1 VGHDEGEGAMSENRN
16 PEGLADDRSVRIVRN
31 LAKLAAALVGDFD
44 VVEMLDRLVH
54 SCVDL
59 LDIDAAGILLL
70 NQDQTL
76 EVAASSDGAA
86 RYTEIFQIQSS
97 SGPCVE
103 VVRTGRPVVVTDRAE
118 LERRWPVFGRAVAR
132 FGYCAV
138 HAVPM
143 RVHDETIGAL
153 NLFSTTPPGLDELDA
168 ELTQAL
174 ADAATIGIMQQRSIT
189 RATLLAEQLQLAL
202 TTRSSVEQAKGILAE
217 YAGVDMGTAFE
228 AIRTF
233 ARSHRIKLSWVAE
246 QVVVRALDPGSLISP
261 KGGGS

>member
-1 VGHDEGEGAMSENRN
+1 MNGDRN
-16 PEGLADDRSVRIVRN
+16 PEALADDRSIRIVRSF
-31 LAKLAAALVGDFD
+31 AKLAGALVGDFD
-44 VVEMLDRLVH
+44 VVEMLDRLVR

-59 LDIDAAGILLL
+59 LDVDAAGILLL

-76 EVAASSDGAA
+76 EVAASSNGAA
-86 RYTEIFQIQSS
+86 RYTEIFQVQSR
-97 SGPCVE
+97 SGPCVD
-103 VVRTGRPVVVTDRAE
+103 VVRTGRPVVVTERGE
-118 LERRWPVFGRAVAR
+118 IERRWPAFGRAVAR
-132 FGYCAV
+132 FGYSAV

-153 NLFSTTPPGLDELDA
+153 DLFSTTPPGLDELDA
-168 ELTQAL
+168 EVTQAL

-202 TTRSSVEQAKGILAE
+202 TTRTSVEQAKGIVAE
-217 YAGVDMGTAFE
+217 YAGVDVETAFE

-233 ARSHRIKLSWVAE
+233 ARSHRSKLSSVAE
-246 QVVVRALDPGSLISP
+246 QLVVRALDPGSLISP